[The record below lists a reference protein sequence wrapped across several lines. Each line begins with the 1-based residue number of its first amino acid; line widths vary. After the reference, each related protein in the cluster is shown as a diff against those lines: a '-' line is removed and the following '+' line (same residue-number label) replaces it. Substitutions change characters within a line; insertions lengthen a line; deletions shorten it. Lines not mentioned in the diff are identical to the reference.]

1 MARLQVFLAA
11 LDARIYTLHMG
22 DRFADYGLVG
32 VAIVEGDALDSFVL
46 SCRVMGLGGEDAFLR
61 SVLALEAAHRP
72 DGVLMATYL
81 PTERN
86 KPCARLL
93 PANGFDP
100 QPDAGDGAY
109 LYALSRGVLA
119 PPAHCR
125 VEIDAGMAA
134 V

>member
-1 MARLQVFLAA
+1 
-11 LDARIYTLHMG
+11 MG

-32 VAIVEGDALDSFVL
+32 VAIVEGDQLDSFVL

-61 SVLALEAAHRP
+61 SVLASEAARRP
-72 DGVLMATYL
+72 TGVLQARYL

-86 KPCARLL
+86 KPCAKLL
-93 PANGFDP
+93 PANGFESL
-100 QPDAGDGAY
+100 PDADDGAY
-109 LYALSRGVLA
+109 VYPLAKGVQA

-125 VEIDAGMAA
+125 VDLDAAEVA